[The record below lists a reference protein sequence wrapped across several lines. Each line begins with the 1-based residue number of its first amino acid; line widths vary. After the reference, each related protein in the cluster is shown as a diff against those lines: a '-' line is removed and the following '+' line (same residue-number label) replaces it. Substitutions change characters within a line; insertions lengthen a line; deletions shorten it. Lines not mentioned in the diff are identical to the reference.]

1 MERRINMGDFIAF
14 YEDIDSGME
23 YLEHHQILGAKWGK
37 LNGPPYPLG
46 SGDHS
51 SAEKKA
57 AASAGIKVGSD
68 SGKGSIENVKKK
80 KSKSGVQNKPKK
92 ELTPEEKREKA
103 LAAARAGDKKK
114 IAKYIDELSTDEL
127 RDAQARSQMK
137 DALTKKDPSEQKASK
152 EELAKQE
159 AIRSGDKEKVKEYAT
174 QMTTQ
179 ELRDAMDKIDL
190 NAKLNHVDPPKTA
203 MDKLS
208 DFANSVDRFRD
219 AAEKGIKAYNVAAK
233 VYNATHKDGP
243 QWPVIENQQQSK
255 EQKKEADVLDKLTKQ
270 ATKDVAKGVQETKEA
285 QQKPN
290 KKEEKYEK
298 QAEEKLK
305 RDKIDAENA
314 IKLEMYKKELQDKY
328 NPEKAPEVK
337 SVNFDTPVKKDFEDK
352 NIWNSVEDASANS
365 KSISDDLTPA
375 EEAYL
380 RSFMKEGR

>member
-1 MERRINMGDFIAF
+1 M
-14 YEDIDSGME
+14 
-23 YLEHHQILGAKWGK
+23 
-37 LNGPPYPLG
+37 
-46 SGDHS
+46 
-51 SAEKKA
+51 
-57 AASAGIKVGSD
+57 
-68 SGKGSIENVKKK
+68 
-80 KSKSGVQNKPKK
+80 
-92 ELTPEEKREKA
+92 
-103 LAAARAGDKKK
+103 
-114 IAKYIDELSTDEL
+114 KY
-127 RDAQARSQMK
+127 
-137 DALTKKDPSEQKASK
+137 ALTKKDPSEQKASK

-255 EQKKEADVLDKLTKQ
+255 EQKKEADVLEKLTKQ

-285 QQKPN
+285 QQKSN

-337 SVNFDTPVKKDFEDK
+337 SVNFNTPVKKDFEDK